1 MAPAKH
7 LHVWRYLAGLFAVLL
22 VAYSYVLV
30 EDKEPKLGLDLQGG
44 QSVILTPRLEGG
56 GDVDQDQLETSVEII
71 RQRVNGT
78 GVEEAEVV
86 TQGDNIVIS
95 IPGGDRNA
103 VRRLGSTAQLRFREV
118 LDLQPATVPDVTA
131 TPNPSASASRPSAST
146 TIGSSP
152 SAAAGSP
159 SPRGRALSSAL
170 LAAAAPSATPAPS
183 GSASASA
190 APSPSGTAAAGES
203 GRTEDGKILSG
214 TVYSP
219 QAFEEI
225 DCGDADVRAGGSPE
239 DKPDQE
245 IVSCDRDGNFRYHL
259 AKADVIG
266 TDVDSASAEIPVG
279 GVGDWQVV
287 VDFTGEGQRKFTALT
302 ERTTGK
308 QVAIVLDGVVI
319 SAPTI
324 NERIDTDAT
333 ITGDFTQDEAK
344 DLANVL
350 KFGALPLTF
359 ETSQALSVSPTLG
372 DDQLDAG
379 LLAGVIGLIFVVI
392 YSLFYYRGMGLVTV
406 ASLAVA
412 AAMTYVSVVL
422 LGDWAGFTLT
432 LAGIA
437 GLIVS
442 IGITADSF
450 VVFFERIKDEVRD
463 GRSLRASADRAWVRA
478 RRTIVAADV
487 VQLLAAVILYFLAIG
502 QVRGFAF
509 TLGLVTLID
518 IAVIFLFT
526 RPLVTAL
533 LRTKAFSSGA
543 VNGLGRVSAAE
554 PASSAQLRAK
564 GA

>member
-7 LHVWRYLAGLFAVLL
+7 LHVWRYLGALLAVLL
-22 VAYSYVLV
+22 LAYAYIFAGGH
-30 EDKEPKLGLDLQGG
+30 EAKLGLDLQGG

-56 GDVDQDQLETSVEII
+56 GNVDQDQLDTSVEII

-78 GVEEAEVV
+78 GVAEAEVV

-95 IPGGDRNA
+95 IPGGDRNG
-103 VRRLGSTAQLRFREV
+103 VPRLGSTAQLRFREV
-118 LDLQPATVPDVTA
+118 LEVQAAVQPDVSA
-131 TPNPSASASRPSAST
+131 SPNPSGSPTAPSAST
-146 TIGSSP
+146 TIGATP
-152 SAAAGSP
+152 GATAGAASP
-159 SPRGRALSSAL
+159 SPRGRALPSGL
-170 LAAAAPSATPAPS
+170 LAAAASTSAPPKHSASASPSSSATPA
-183 GSASASA
+183 GQNA
-190 APSPSGTAAAGES
+190 T
-203 GRTEDGKILSG
+203 TEDGKILSG
-214 TVYSP
+214 AVYTP
-219 QAFEEI
+219 EAFAEL
-225 DCGDADVRAGGSPE
+225 DCSDPDVRAGGSPD

-245 IVSCDRDGNFRYHL
+245 IVACDREGGLKYHL
-259 AKADVIG
+259 QKAAVVG
-266 TDVDSASAEIPVG
+266 TDVDTASAQLPVG

-287 VDFTGEGQRKFTALT
+287 VDFTGEGQRKFTTLT
-302 ERTTGK
+302 EQTTGK

-324 NERIDTDAT
+324 NERIDTDAQ

-372 DDQLDAG
+372 QDQLDAG
-379 LLAGVIGLIFVVI
+379 LLAGAVGLILVVI

-412 AAMTYVSVVL
+412 AAMTYGAVVL
-422 LGDWAGFTLT
+422 LGEWAGFTMT

-478 RRTIVAADV
+478 RRTILAADF

-502 QVRGFAF
+502 AVRGFAF

-526 RPLVTAL
+526 RPMVTAL
-533 LRTKAFSSGA
+533 LRTKLFSNGK
-543 VNGLGRVSAAE
+543 VNGLGRVHAAE
-554 PASSAQLRAK
+554 PAGTPQLRAK

>member
-7 LHVWRYLAGLFAVLL
+7 LHVWRYLGALIGVLL
-22 VAYSYVLV
+22 LAYAYIIV
-30 EDKEPKLGLDLQGG
+30 EGKEAKLGLDLQGG
-44 QSVILTPRLEGG
+44 QSVILTPRLESGG
-56 GDVDQDQLETSVEII
+56 NVNQDQLETSVEII

-118 LDLQPATVPDVTA
+118 LDVQPAVIPDVTA
-131 TPNPSASASRPSAST
+131 SPNPSGSASATQPSVST
-146 TIGSSP
+146 TVGGTP
-152 SAAAGSP
+152 AVAP

-170 LAAAAPSATPAPS
+170 LAAAASPSASATPSPAPS
-183 GSASASA
+183 G
-190 APSPSGTAAAGES
+190 TAGGNA
-203 GRTEDGKILSG
+203 RTEDGKILSG
-214 TVYSP
+214 AVYSA
-219 QAFEEI
+219 QTFAEL
-225 DCGDADVRAGGSPE
+225 DCSDVEVRGGGSPE

-245 IVSCDRDGNFRYHL
+245 IVSCDREGNFRYHL

-266 TDVDSASAEIPVG
+266 TDVDSASAQLPVG

-324 NERIDTDAT
+324 NERIDTDAQ

-372 DDQLDAG
+372 QDQLDAG
-379 LLAGVIGLIFVVI
+379 LLAGGIGLLLVVL

-406 ASLAVA
+406 ASLGVA

-422 LGDWAGFTLT
+422 LGQWAGFTLT

-463 GRSLRASADRAWVRA
+463 GRSLRSSADRAWVRA
-478 RRTIVAADV
+478 RRTILAADF
-487 VQLLAAVILYFLAIG
+487 VQLLAAVILYFLAVG
-502 QVRGFAF
+502 AVRGFAF

-518 IAVIFLFT
+518 VAVIFLFT

-533 LRTKAFSSGA
+533 LRTKLFSSGA
-543 VNGLGRVSAAE
+543 VNGLGRVHVTNAA
-554 PASSAQLRAK
+554 ASPRLRTK